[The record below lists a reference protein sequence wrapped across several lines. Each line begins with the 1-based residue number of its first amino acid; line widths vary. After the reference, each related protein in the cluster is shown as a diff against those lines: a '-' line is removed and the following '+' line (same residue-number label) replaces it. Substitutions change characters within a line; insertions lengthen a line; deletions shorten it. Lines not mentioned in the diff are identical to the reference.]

1 MEAIM
6 LIALLLI
13 IFLHANAESNKI
25 ASLPKLS
32 ASATVIAKE
41 KVKVIEQN
49 MVDDMQQTT
58 ERIEHKVT
66 FETDNHLHWTFNIT
80 PGQFDCILQGDFG
93 TLIYKEHGPKLY
105 FVTFIRTNY
114 SA

>member
-1 MEAIM
+1 MGAIM
-6 LIALLLI
+6 LIAIIIIVLLY
-13 IFLHANAESNKI
+13 ANAESNKI

-32 ASATVIAKE
+32 ISATVIEKE
-41 KVKVIEQN
+41 KVKVIEKN

-66 FETDNHLHWTFNIT
+66 FETDNHLRWTFNIT

-93 TLIYKEHGPKLY
+93 TLIYKELGQKLY
-105 FVTFIRTNY
+105 FVTFIRTK
-114 SA
+114 